1 MTHISTSVS
10 AAEQAARAF
19 AARSHGAFIDGAFEA
34 AAGEPLAVENP
45 RGSGSKPSGRA
56 RSTVGRRVGRSSA
69 ALRD

>member
-34 AAGEPLAVENP
+34 AAGERLAASK
-45 RGSGSKPSGRA
+45 RRSGNGKAIFVTPILRRRRRNRTRA
-56 RSTVGRRVGRSSA
+56 GH
-69 ALRD
+69 